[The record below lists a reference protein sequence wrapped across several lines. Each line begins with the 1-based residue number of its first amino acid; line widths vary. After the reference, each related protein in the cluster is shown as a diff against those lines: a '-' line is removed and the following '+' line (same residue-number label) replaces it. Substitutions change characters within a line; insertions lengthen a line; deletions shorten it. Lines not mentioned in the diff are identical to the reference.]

1 MSNKKLDQLIAQ
13 FENFLEC
20 WKQFNGFVNL
30 ARAKKFTGDDESQFL
45 EIKSVVTQ
53 QLEVIYASIE
63 VATPTKDEIL
73 HVVAAAPSLRYL
85 SEMSEGALR
94 AIENNWHKI
103 YIGLHSIVGQLKVKQ
118 LHDTDKPFF
127 AGLLGSKKE

>member
-1 MSNKKLDQLIAQ
+1 MSNKKLDQLISQ

-20 WKQFNGFVNL
+20 WKQFNGCVNL
-30 ARAKKFTGDDESQFL
+30 ARGKKFGAEDETQFL
-45 EIKSVVTQ
+45 EIKSVITQ
-53 QLEVIYASIE
+53 QLEVLYAAVE
-63 VATPTKDEIL
+63 VPTPTKDEIL

-85 SEMSEGALR
+85 GEMSDGALR

-118 LHDTDKPFF
+118 LQDTDRPFF
-127 AGLLGSKKE
+127 AGLLGKKD

>member
-1 MSNKKLDQLIAQ
+1 MSNKKLDQLIGQ

-20 WKQFNGFVNL
+20 WKQFNNSVNL
-30 ARAKKFTGDDESQFL
+30 ARGKMFSAEDETQFL
-45 EIKSVVTQ
+45 EVKSILTQ
-53 QLEVIYASIE
+53 QLEVLYAAVE
-63 VATPTKDEIL
+63 MATPSKDEVL
-73 HVVAAAPSLRYL
+73 QVVAAAPSLRYL

-118 LHDTDKPFF
+118 LQDTDKPFF
-127 AGLLGSKKE
+127 AGLLGGKKD